1 MKNVRFVISLVLI
14 VFLGITSFVCAKGV
28 LEGLEARSVDSW
40 LSDQPRV
47 YTSQLNDDQKEE
59 FVSTLRGL
67 AGEGDFVAVSRDS
80 ELLQSGATL
89 YTFDVLGA
97 SGTGGAS
104 LEPLTLLGTTV
115 IDDSLIGTV
124 MDAGPDGYAGYGNDA
139 LSRVASLP
147 SIRSG
152 LYIRVGRLDSGAS
165 LGGVCS
171 FVGLTDGEFQALV
184 KDLSSA
190 TGVSA
195 ETLTTRMSG
204 SSTDAGLLYLFCA
217 GAFVLLSVVLCL
229 LMVTCSLTELKTLGV
244 HLMLGWSRGDFAREL
259 LSPQALQ
266 LLAVVPIGALGTF
279 LILDGFAP
287 GPAVAGFALA
297 SVLPAVVAAL
307 VSAVISVVPLFS
319 VRPVDAICGR
329 YSRRGFYVLA
339 TAVYLLCMVAI
350 FGGCLYIDQ
359 PLDMY
364 ASLARTRTAWSEYE
378 GWYVVRDFGQDGS
391 RFTGD
396 PMSLSGDMY
405 EWYAAHE
412 HDEGVYLAN
421 ACHYEEATISAYM
434 GGSSGAQPEPFWYLA
449 ASPSY
454 LREIGV
460 DVPDDALEEAER
472 GVRVYLLPDS
482 LDASEAEATQRFLV
496 ASRTS
501 TDSNIVTAFMEDPE
515 YGFVTYDGSEELFTW
530 STDSG
535 QPTTADNFVIA
546 VVTTKNMVPFESESL
561 VTSGLEGGYVKLD
574 ERAAP
579 TLLGDDGGAS
589 LGGSVSVRF
598 TTVGSYIDG
607 LQKSLRDLFALF
619 STVLA
624 LLVATVAVMVAC
636 IIDVVNRTSARE
648 IAVKYVLGFGV
659 WELYRREILLV
670 TASTA
675 AGVVV
680 SAVLRSNAGMLV
692 GCALLLISNLVI
704 VLTARGRTTAVV
716 LETVSREQ

>member
-244 HLMLGWSRGDFAREL
+244 HLMLGWSRGTSR
-259 LSPQALQ
+259 
-266 LLAVVPIGALGTF
+266 
-279 LILDGFAP
+279 
-287 GPAVAGFALA
+287 A
-297 SVLPAVVAAL
+297 SC
-307 VSAVISVVPLFS
+307 S
-319 VRPVDAICGR
+319 RP
-329 YSRRGFYVLA
+329 RR
-339 TAVYLLCMVAI
+339 C
-350 FGGCLYIDQ
+350 
-359 PLDMY
+359 
-364 ASLARTRTAWSEYE
+364 
-378 GWYVVRDFGQDGS
+378 
-391 RFTGD
+391 
-396 PMSLSGDMY
+396 
-405 EWYAAHE
+405 
-412 HDEGVYLAN
+412 
-421 ACHYEEATISAYM
+421 
-434 GGSSGAQPEPFWYLA
+434 SS
-449 ASPSY
+449 SPSC
-454 LREIGV
+454 
-460 DVPDDALEEAER
+460 P
-472 GVRVYLLPDS
+472 
-482 LDASEAEATQRFLV
+482 
-496 ASRTS
+496 
-501 TDSNIVTAFMEDPE
+501 
-515 YGFVTYDGSEELFTW
+515 
-530 STDSG
+530 
-535 QPTTADNFVIA
+535 
-546 VVTTKNMVPFESESL
+546 
-561 VTSGLEGGYVKLD
+561 
-574 ERAAP
+574 
-579 TLLGDDGGAS
+579 
-589 LGGSVSVRF
+589 
-598 TTVGSYIDG
+598 
-607 LQKSLRDLFALF
+607 
-619 STVLA
+619 
-624 LLVATVAVMVAC
+624 
-636 IIDVVNRTSARE
+636 
-648 IAVKYVLGFGV
+648 
-659 WELYRREILLV
+659 
-670 TASTA
+670 
-675 AGVVV
+675 
-680 SAVLRSNAGMLV
+680 
-692 GCALLLISNLVI
+692 
-704 VLTARGRTTAVV
+704 
-716 LETVSREQ
+716 